1 MRLTKDAGVGF
12 EVKESKRS
20 CSHAAL
26 VIDNSVAMRWLVASG
41 KPADRDYALAV
52 RDFVLDSGSRVL
64 VPYLWAY
71 EAANVAAY
79 YVRAGE
85 LAQDVAADSLHALQ
99 NLFTIRIDRDETPR
113 TLFEAAEAQEVS
125 AYDASYLLLARDEG
139 LPLATLD
146 KKMRK
151 AARDMEISLFTV
163 AQSGHGETV
172 G

>member
-1 MRLTKDAGVGF
+1 MGF
-12 EVKESKRS
+12 EVKESGKTWS
-20 CSHAAL
+20 NATL

-52 RDFVLDSGSRVL
+52 RNFVLDSRSQVL

-85 LAQDVAADSLHALQ
+85 LEHDMAADSLNAMQ
-99 NLFTIRIDRDETPR
+99 ILFTVRIDRDETPR
-113 TLFEAAEAQEVS
+113 ALFETAVAQGASAHDAA
-125 AYDASYLLLARDEG
+125 YLQLAHSEG

-151 AARDMEISLFTV
+151 VARDMEIRLF
-163 AQSGHGETV
+163 AI
-172 G
+172 